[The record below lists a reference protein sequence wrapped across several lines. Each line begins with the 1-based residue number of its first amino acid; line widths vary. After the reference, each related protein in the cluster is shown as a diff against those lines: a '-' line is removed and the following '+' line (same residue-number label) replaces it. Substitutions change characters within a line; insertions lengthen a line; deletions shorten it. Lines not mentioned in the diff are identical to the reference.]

1 MQKRLLSALLLSSTL
16 AVAETPPPM
25 LTGEVFS
32 LQAQEIIV
40 PLTTTWRSRISTMVP
55 EGSLV
60 EAGDL
65 VVEFDGTE
73 AAAQLEGQREAA
85 RTEQARTERDLARLE
100 KELGQARHQLDQAQ
114 VRLELARLQAEVP
127 EDLMG
132 AIEYAENQL
141 VLEESLN
148 GLEDARKQFD
158 DRQKSLAERKRQTAL
173 DARKLAAQ
181 ERWWAQ
187 MLESFTIEANQTGY
201 VIYMNHPWTRA
212 KFQEG
217 DTVQTSF
224 RVAQVADTSDL
235 AVRVWVNGV
244 DRPRVSDGDAVT
256 VRLDAISDRSFSGRL
271 TDISE
276 SGSKRQEWG
285 DADYFEA
292 VVVLED
298 AADAGL
304 LPGMSA
310 LVEVL

>member
-1 MQKRLLSALLLSSTL
+1 M
-16 AVAETPPPM
+16 
-25 LTGEVFS
+25 
-32 LQAQEIIV
+32 
-40 PLTTTWRSRISTMVP
+40 
-55 EGSLV
+55 
-60 EAGDL
+60 
-65 VVEFDGTE
+65 
-73 AAAQLEGQREAA
+73 
-85 RTEQARTERDLARLE
+85 
-100 KELGQARHQLDQAQ
+100 
-114 VRLELARLQAEVP
+114 RLELSRLQAEVP

-141 VLEESLN
+141 AYEEAVN

-173 DARKLAAQ
+173 DADKLAAQ

-187 MLESFTIEANQTGY
+187 MLESFTIEAAQTGY

-244 DRPRVSDGDAVT
+244 DRPRVADGDAVT
-256 VRLDAISDRSFSGRL
+256 VRLDAIRDRSFSGRL

-292 VVVLED
+292 VVLLED

>member
-1 MQKRLLSALLLSSTL
+1 MVRRDDDDPYLVVAADKGTASFSDIANEIALQRGFWMGDAFASGGSVGYDHKGMGITAKGAWEGVKRHFRELGTDIQKTPFSVVGIGDMGGDVFGNGMLLSR
-16 AVAETPPPM
+16 
-25 LTGEVFS
+25 
-32 LQAQEIIV
+32 QI
-40 PLTTTWRSRISTMVP
+40 
-55 EGSLV
+55 
-60 EAGDL
+60 
-65 VVEFDGTE
+65 
-73 AAAQLEGQREAA
+73 
-85 RTEQARTERDLARLE
+85 
-100 KELGQARHQLDQAQ
+100 
-114 VRLELARLQAEVP
+114 
-127 EDLMG
+127 
-132 AIEYAENQL
+132 
-141 VLEESLN
+141 
-148 GLEDARKQFD
+148 

-173 DARKLAAQ
+173 DADKLAAQ

-187 MLESFTIEANQTGY
+187 MLESFTIEAAQTGY

-244 DRPRVSDGDAVT
+244 DRPRVADGDAVT
-256 VRLDAISDRSFSGRL
+256 VRLDAIRDRSFSGRL

-292 VVVLED
+292 VVLLED